1 MRKIIFAAAVAT
13 AAIAAQAPAQV
24 INTPTTFRGFRIE
37 GDIGWDRARANGVGQ
52 NNMGYGGTAG
62 IDGQIG
68 KYFVV
73 GAEGT
78 YWNPSKMWGVNN
90 GDNMA
95 IIGNADIAS
104 TKAFQEWDASIRMGF
119 LAQPDILLYAVGGY
133 ATTRER
139 TFNVIFDGRGTG
151 SRGVPGYSNV
161 GWSDGY
167 SVGGG
172 VEYSIS
178 KMFFMNA
185 QYRYSQFSNH
195 TSRQRATLGFGV
207 RFR

>member
-13 AAIAAQAPAQV
+13 TAIAAQAPAQV

-78 YWNPSKMWGVNN
+78 YWNPSKMWGDNN
-90 GDNMA
+90 GNNMA
-95 IIGNADIAS
+95 TTSNGGSVS

-139 TFNVIFDGRGTG
+139 TLYTGVGGTG
-151 SRGVPGYSNV
+151 VGGYRNV

-172 VEYSIS
+172 LEYSIT